1 MCYYFCL
8 NTFSFKINF
17 MIKYTR
23 ILIST
28 LITISSSFFAYSQ
41 YGSTNFDPS
50 EKSTSQKFDE
60 IMDNIQRFY
69 VDPVDGKS
77 LTEAAIIAMLEKLDP
92 HSTYIPAEELN
103 DAQMS
108 INGSF
113 VGIGVRF
120 QIVKDT
126 INVVATIPGGPS
138 EKLGVMAGDKII
150 AVDGKTIAG
159 IGVKNNDVRSQ
170 LMGELGT
177 KVKIEV
183 KRKNSPKNLEFTIT
197 RGKIPVF
204 SVDAHYMIDK
214 EIGYIKLNS
223 FSRTTVEEVQNALM
237 ELKAKGMKSLIFD
250 LQGNGGG
257 LLDAAHKLADEFL
270 SGDKLIV
277 YSEGRAQPRS
287 NLKAGKKG
295 LFEEGKLIVLTDEYS
310 ASASEILSGSIQD
323 WDRGLIVGRRTF
335 GKGLVQR
342 PMSLSDGSE
351 IRLTIARYFTPTGR
365 FIQKPYDD
373 PETYKKDL
381 TQRFLNGE
389 FVHADSIKMPD
400 SLKFKTLKT
409 KRLVYGGGGIMP
421 DFFVPLDTAQSS
433 DYFKDLIQ
441 GGHINTFPFQFVND
455 NRAELK
461 SKYKTFEE
469 FNKNFILDDKFM
481 NSFFDYVK
489 KEEAKL
495 EFNEKEY
502 EISKDLIKL
511 RIKANIAQDLW
522 GTNELYQ
529 VYNDSNEILQR
540 AINILKNKE
549 YESIKL
555 DK

>member
-1 MCYYFCL
+1 MTNYLKLPISVFFFVSFSIVSFAQNGNYYS
-8 NTFSFKINF
+8 NSFE
-17 MIKYTR
+17 
-23 ILIST
+23 
-28 LITISSSFFAYSQ
+28 
-41 YGSTNFDPS
+41 PS

-60 IMDNIQRFY
+60 VMDDIQRYY

-77 LTEAAIIAMLEKLDP
+77 LTETAIIAMLEKLDP

-103 DAQMS
+103 EAQMS

-126 INVVATIPGGPS
+126 VNVVATIPGGPS
-138 EKLGVMAGDKII
+138 EKLGVQAGDKIVS
-150 AVDGKTIAG
+150 VDGSSIAG
-159 IGVKNNDVRSQ
+159 IGIKNNDVRTK
-170 LMGELGT
+170 LMGDLGT

-183 KRKNSPKNLEFTIT
+183 KRKNAPKNLEFTIT
-197 RGKIPVF
+197 RDKIPVY

-223 FSRTTVEEVQNALM
+223 FSRTTVEEVQTALT

-295 LFEEGKLIVLTDEYS
+295 LFEDGKLIVLTDEYS

-342 PMSLSDGSE
+342 PMPLNDGSE

-373 PETYKKDL
+373 PEKYKKDL

-421 DFFVPLDTAQSS
+421 DFFVPLDTSETS
-433 DYFKDLIQ
+433 DYFSKLVQ
-441 GGHINTFPFQFVND
+441 GGHLNTYPFQYVNE
-455 NRAELK
+455 NRTNLK
-461 SKYKTFEE
+461 KQYISFED
-469 FNKNFILDDKFM
+469 FNKNFQMDDVFM
-481 NSFFDYVK
+481 NQFFEFVK
-489 KEEAKL
+489 KEDSKL
-495 EFNEKEY
+495 EFNEKDY
-502 EISKDLIKL
+502 QTSKNLIKL
-511 RIKANIAQDLW
+511 RLKANIAQDLW
-522 GTNELYQ
+522 GTKELFQ
-529 VYNDSNEILQR
+529 VYNDSNEILLR
-540 AINILKNKE
+540 AIQILKGKE
-549 YESIKL
+549 YESVKL

>member
-1 MCYYFCL
+1 M
-8 NTFSFKINF
+8 
-17 MIKYTR
+17 
-23 ILIST
+23 
-28 LITISSSFFAYSQ
+28 
-41 YGSTNFDPS
+41 
-50 EKSTSQKFDE
+50 
-60 IMDNIQRFY
+60 
-69 VDPVDGKS
+69 
-77 LTEAAIIAMLEKLDP
+77 
-92 HSTYIPAEELN
+92 
-103 DAQMS
+103 
-108 INGSF
+108 
-113 VGIGVRF
+113 
-120 QIVKDT
+120 
-126 INVVATIPGGPS
+126 
-138 EKLGVMAGDKII
+138 GD
-150 AVDGKTIAG
+150 
-159 IGVKNNDVRSQ
+159 
-170 LMGELGT
+170 LGT

-183 KRKNSPKNLEFTIT
+183 KRKNTAKYLEFTIT
-197 RGKIPVF
+197 RDKIPVY

-223 FSRTTVEEVQNALM
+223 FSRTTVEEVQAALT

-323 WDRGLIVGRRTF
+323 WDRGLVVGRRTF

-342 PMSLSDGSE
+342 PMPLSDGSE

-373 PETYKKDL
+373 PEKYKKDL

-409 KRLVYGGGGIMP
+409 KRLVFGGGGIMP
-421 DFFVPLDTAQSS
+421 DFFVSLDTSETS
-433 DYFKDLIQ
+433 DYFSKLVQ
-441 GGHINTFPFQFVND
+441 GGHLNTYPFQYVNE
-455 NRAELK
+455 NRANLK
-461 SKYKTFEE
+461 KQYVLFDE
-469 FNKNFILDDKFM
+469 FNKNFQMDEAFM
-481 NSFFDYVK
+481 SQFFEYVK
-489 KEEAKL
+489 KEDSKL

-502 EISKDLIKL
+502 QTSKNLIKL
-511 RIKANIAQDLW
+511 RLKANLAQDLW
-522 GTNELYQ
+522 GTKELFQ
-529 VYNDSNEILQR
+529 VYNDSNEILLR
-540 AINILKNKE
+540 AIQILKGKE
-549 YESIKL
+549 YESVKL
-555 DK
+555 DE

>member
-1 MCYYFCL
+1 MTNYPQILF
-8 NTFSFKINF
+8 T
-17 MIKYTR
+17 
-23 ILIST
+23 LIST
-28 LITISSSFFAYSQ
+28 VFITTCSIGQNGNSYNSY
-41 YGSTNFDPS
+41 DPS

-60 IMDNIQRFY
+60 VMDDIQRYY

-77 LTEAAIIAMLEKLDP
+77 LTETAIIAMLEKLDP

-103 DAQMS
+103 EAQMS

-120 QIVKDT
+120 QIIKDT
-126 INVVATIPGGPS
+126 VNVVATIPGGPS
-138 EKLGVMAGDKII
+138 EKLGVMAGDKI
-150 AVDGKTIAG
+150 VMVNGSSIAG
-159 IGVKNNDVRSQ
+159 IGIKNNDVRTK
-170 LMGELGT
+170 LMGDLGT

-183 KRKNSPKNLEFTIT
+183 KRKNSNKNLEFTIT
-197 RGKIPVF
+197 RDKIPVY

-214 EIGYIKLNS
+214 EVGYIKLNS

-257 LLDAAHKLADEFL
+257 LLDAAHRLADEFL

-295 LFEEGKLIVLTDEYS
+295 IFEDGKLIILTDEYS
-310 ASASEILSGSIQD
+310 ASASEILSGAIQD
-323 WDRGLIVGRRTF
+323 WDRGLIIGRRTF

-342 PMSLSDGSE
+342 PMPLSDGSE
-351 IRLTIARYFTPTGR
+351 IRLTIARYYTPTGR

-373 PETYKKDL
+373 PEKYKKDL

-421 DFFVPLDTAQSS
+421 DFFVPLDTSETS
-433 DYFKDLIQ
+433 DYFSELVQ
-441 GGHINTFPFQFVND
+441 GGHLNTFPFQYVNE
-455 NRAELK
+455 NRADLK
-461 SKYKTFEE
+461 KKYPTFED
-469 FNKNFILDDKFM
+469 FNSNFKMDESFM

-489 KEEAKL
+489 KEDSKL
-495 EFNEKEY
+495 EFNQKEY
-502 EISKDLIKL
+502 EISQNLIKL
-511 RIKANIAQDLW
+511 RLKANIAQDMW
-522 GTNELYQ
+522 GTKELFQ
-529 VYNDSNEILQR
+529 VYNESNEILLK
-540 AINILKNKE
+540 AIQVLKNKE
-549 YESIKL
+549 FETIKL

>member
-1 MCYYFCL
+1 MIQYAKNYL
-8 NTFSFKINF
+8 SLVFS
-17 MIKYTR
+17 
-23 ILIST
+23 
-28 LITISSSFFAYSQ
+28 ITISSLCYAQNGNNSFDY
-41 YGSTNFDPS
+41 T
-50 EKSTSQKFDE
+50 ERSTSQKFDE
-60 IMDNIQRFY
+60 VMDDIQRYY

-77 LTEAAIIAMLEKLDP
+77 LTESAIIAMLEKLDP

-103 DAQMS
+103 EAQMS

-126 INVVATIPGGPS
+126 VNVVATIPGGPS
-138 EKLGVMAGDKII
+138 EKLGVQAGDKIVS
-150 AVDGKTIAG
+150 VDGKSIAG
-159 IGVKNNDVRSQ
+159 IGIKNNDVRTT
-170 LMGELGT
+170 LMGDLGT

-183 KRKNSPKNLEFTIT
+183 KRKNATKNLEFTIT
-197 RGKIPVF
+197 RDKIPVY

-223 FSRTTVEEVQNALM
+223 FSRTTVEEVQSALT

-295 LFEEGKLIVLTDEYS
+295 LFEDGKLIVLTDEYS

-373 PETYKKDL
+373 PEKYKKDL

-389 FVHADSIKMPD
+389 FVHVDSIKMPD

-421 DFFVPLDTAQSS
+421 DFFVSLDTSETS
-433 DYFKDLIQ
+433 DYFSDLVQ
-441 GGHINTFPFQFVND
+441 GGHLNTYPFQYVNE
-455 NRAELK
+455 NRANLK
-461 SKYKTFEE
+461 MQYASFDD
-469 FNKNFILDDKFM
+469 FNKNFKMDEAFM
-481 NSFFDYVK
+481 NQFFEYVK
-489 KEEAKL
+489 KEDSKL
-495 EFNEKEY
+495 EFKEKEY
-502 EISKDLIKL
+502 ETSKNLIKL
-511 RIKANIAQDLW
+511 RLKANIAQDLW
-522 GTNELYQ
+522 GTKELFQ
-529 VYNDSNEILQR
+529 VYNDSNEILLR
-540 AINILKNKE
+540 AIQILKGKE
-549 YESIKL
+549 YESVKL

>member
-1 MCYYFCL
+1 M
-8 NTFSFKINF
+8 NNNSKI
-17 MIKYTR
+17 IV
-23 ILIST
+23 LIAFAFNV
-28 LITISSSFFAYSQ
+28 FFFYAQVRTNSANGASQ
-41 YGSTNFDPS
+41 FDPT

-60 IMDNIQRFY
+60 VMDNVQRFY

-77 LTEAAIIAMLEKLDP
+77 LTEAAIVAMLEKLDP

-138 EKLGVMAGDKII
+138 EKLGVMAGDKIVS
-150 AVDGKTIAG
+150 VDGKTIAG
-159 IGVKNNDVRSQ
+159 IGIKNNDVRTK
-170 LMGELGT
+170 LMGDLGT
-177 KVKIEV
+177 KVKIEI
-183 KRKNSPKNLEFTIT
+183 KRKNTPKNLEFTIT
-197 RGKIPVF
+197 RDKIPVY

-223 FSRTTVEEVQNALM
+223 FSRTTVEEVQNAIT

-277 YSEGRAQPRS
+277 YSEGRSQPRS

-295 LFEEGKLIVLTDEYS
+295 LFEEGKLVLLTDEYS

-342 PMSLSDGSE
+342 PMPLSDGSE

-373 PETYKKDL
+373 PEAYKKDL

-421 DFFVPLDTAQSS
+421 DFFVSLDTSETS
-433 DYFKDLIQ
+433 DYFRDLIQ
-441 GGHINTFPFQFVND
+441 GGHINSFPFQYVNE
-455 NRAELK
+455 NRMELK
-461 SKYKTFEE
+461 NKYATFDE
-469 FNKNFILDDKFM
+469 FNKKFILDENFM
-481 NSFFDYVK
+481 NGFFDYVK
-489 KEEAKL
+489 KEDSKL

-502 EISKDLIKL
+502 EMSKNLIKL

-522 GTNELYQ
+522 GINELYQ
-529 VYNDSNEILQR
+529 IYNDSNEILQR
-540 AINILKNKE
+540 AINVLKNKE
-549 YESIKL
+549 YETIKL

>member
-1 MCYYFCL
+1 MTNYLKLPISLF
-8 NTFSFKINF
+8 FSFS
-17 MIKYTR
+17 
-23 ILIST
+23 IS
-28 LITISSSFFAYSQ
+28 IVSFAQNGNYYSN
-41 YGSTNFDPS
+41 SFEPS

-60 IMDNIQRFY
+60 VMDDIQRYY

-77 LTEAAIIAMLEKLDP
+77 LTENAIIAMLEKLDP

-103 DAQMS
+103 EAQMS

-126 INVVATIPGGPS
+126 VNVVATIPGGPS
-138 EKLGVMAGDKII
+138 EKLGVQAGDKIVS
-150 AVDGKTIAG
+150 VDGKSIAG
-159 IGVKNNDVRSQ
+159 IGIKNNDVRTT
-170 LMGELGT
+170 LMGDLGT

-183 KRKNSPKNLEFTIT
+183 KRKNASKNLEFTIT
-197 RGKIPVF
+197 RDKIPVY
-204 SVDAHYMIDK
+204 SVDAYYMIDK

-223 FSRTTVEEVQNALM
+223 FSRTTVEEVQTALT

-342 PMSLSDGSE
+342 PMPLSDGSE

-373 PETYKKDL
+373 PEKYKKDL

-421 DFFVPLDTAQSS
+421 DFFVPLDTSETS
-433 DYFKDLIQ
+433 DYFSDLVQ
-441 GGHINTFPFQFVND
+441 GGHLNTYPFQYVNE
-455 NRAELK
+455 NRANLK
-461 SKYKTFEE
+461 KQFTSFDE
-469 FNKNFILDDKFM
+469 FNKNFQMDEVFM
-481 NSFFDYVK
+481 KQFFDFVK
-489 KEEAKL
+489 KEDSKL

-502 EISKDLIKL
+502 ETSKNLIKL
-511 RIKANIAQDLW
+511 RLKANLAQDLW
-522 GTNELYQ
+522 GTKELFQ
-529 VYNDSNEILQR
+529 VYNDTNEILLR
-540 AINILKNKE
+540 AIQILKGKE
-549 YESIKL
+549 YESVKL
-555 DK
+555 EK